1 MKGDVESVAL
11 SVSSA
16 TAIRKYPSTRS
27 LRLPVLTPLRRSH
40 DQVATSALVITR
52 LVPLLV
58 LNSLTLQLAK
68 RDDFAENVSLDF
80 KFQSQCS
87 TSTEMKYYDSVLDL
101 IGHTP
106 LIKLER
112 LNKGVKPLVLAKME
126 NLNPGFSVKDRIGVS
141 MIEAAE
147 REGILKPGGTIV
159 EATSGNTGIG
169 LAIAAA
175 VKGYKCIFVMTDKA
189 SVEKSRYLKAL
200 GADVVI
206 TPVSAKPGTPDH
218 YVSTARRIAA
228 ETPNSFYP
236 DQYSHPAN
244 PEAHYQTTG
253 PELWE
258 QTEGNIT
265 HFVSGIGTGGTISGT
280 GKFLK
285 EKNPNIKVIGADPFG
300 SIYKTYKD
308 TGKIPETTPYL
319 VEGIGQEVLPA
330 NAHMQYVDEV
340 LNVSDHDSFE
350 TARQLGRVEGIFCG
364 GSTGTNCAAALRV
377 ARDLDENATVVF
389 IVCDT
394 GEHYLSKFH
403 SDEWMKEKRLLE
415 PQKITAGLICET
427 KGAHSPKDLVVV
439 APTERVAAALA
450 KMNEM
455 GLTQIPVLEDGKSV
469 GSLRENHLLSKVFND
484 RDLLEAP
491 VSKVMDKGF
500 PIVGVDD
507 DVNQVTR
514 KLRIHPAVL
523 IEEYGRITGIIT
535 RHDMLDTSDG
545 DGN

>member
-1 MKGDVESVAL
+1 
-11 SVSSA
+11 
-16 TAIRKYPSTRS
+16 
-27 LRLPVLTPLRRSH
+27 
-40 DQVATSALVITR
+40 
-52 LVPLLV
+52 
-58 LNSLTLQLAK
+58 
-68 RDDFAENVSLDF
+68 
-80 KFQSQCS
+80 
-87 TSTEMKYYDSVLDL
+87 MKYYENVLGL

-106 LIKLER
+106 LVKLNR
-112 LNKGVKPLVLAKME
+112 LNKGLKPLVLAKME
-126 NLNPGFSVKDRIGVS
+126 NLNPGFSVKDRIGIS

-147 REGILKPGGTIV
+147 HEGKLKPGGTIV

-175 VKGYKCIFVMTDKA
+175 IKGYKCIFVMTDKA

-218 YVSTARRIAA
+218 YVSTARRIAG

-244 PEAHYQTTG
+244 PEAHYHTTG

-258 QTEGNIT
+258 QTEGRIT

-285 EKNPNIKVIGADPFG
+285 EINPNIRVIGADPYG
-300 SIYKTYKD
+300 SIYKTYKE

-340 LNVSDHDSFE
+340 RNISDRDSFE
-350 TARQLGRVEGIFCG
+350 TARQLSRVEGIFCG
-364 GSTGTNCAAALRV
+364 GSTGTNCAAALEV
-377 ARDLDENATVVF
+377 AREADENAVIVF

-415 PQKITAGLICET
+415 PQKITAGLLSET
-427 KGAHSPKDLVVV
+427 KSKGAPRELVVV
-439 APTERVAAALA
+439 APDELVSAALA

-469 GSLRENHLLSKVFND
+469 GSLRENHLLSKVFAD

-491 VSKVMDKGF
+491 VSEVMDKGV
-500 PIVGVDD
+500 PTVDVDD
-507 DVNQVTR
+507 DINAVTR
-514 KLRIHPAVL
+514 KLRSNQAVL

-535 RHDMLDTSDG
+535 RHDVLEITG
-545 DGN
+545 DGER